1 MAETYY
7 REAIG
12 NASFYPGG
20 STDPV
25 RSNAPFTPVTL
36 VHTSDAPSIPIL
48 GVAIVAGLVLLFEHM
63 RRRRG
68 GRR

>member
-25 RSNAPFTPVTL
+25 RGNAPFTPVTL
-36 VHTSDAPSIPIL
+36 IPSGTPSVPIL
-48 GVAIVAGLVLLFEHM
+48 GVLVLVAVALWFEHQ
-63 RRRRG
+63 RRRRS
-68 GRR
+68 R

>member
-7 REAIG
+7 QEAIG

-25 RSNAPFTPVTL
+25 RANAPFTPVTI
-36 VHTSDAPSIPIL
+36 VPGGSAPSVPIL
-48 GVAIVAGLVLLFEHM
+48 GVLILVGVALWFERA

-68 GRR
+68 R

>member
-12 NASFYPGG
+12 NSVFYPGG

-25 RSNAPFTPVTL
+25 RGNAPFTPVTI
-36 VHTSDAPSIPIL
+36 VDPGSRTSVPIL
-48 GVAIVAGLVLLFEHM
+48 GVLVLVAIALWFEKM

-68 GRR
+68 R